1 MQQRPCKVQNLY
13 YYLLSGALQE
23 KFVDHGLGQT
33 HHGKGSVTKI
43 KQHHFIK
50 HFIFEHLDISST
62 EEYFFLL
69 VYD

>member
-13 YYLLSGALQE
+13 YYLLSGPLQE

-50 HFIFEHLDISST
+50 HFIS
-62 EEYFFLL
+62 
-69 VYD
+69 